1 VEVLMPQL
9 GETVNEGKITS
20 WFKSVGDRVKA
31 GDTLFEIETDKVSME
46 LPSIS
51 AGVLSEIRV
60 RAGEVASVGAVVRI
74 IAESGDTS
82 TAPNNNRAASSLDPA
97 LQKSRFE
104 LQPYME
110 VRTPERGFGPAKL
123 GSGVSVTPLARRL
136 AAESGIDLSHFRGSG
151 PDGRIVAKDIQ
162 GVILVRSV
170 SPVPRFVPQSSA
182 PPSPGIHSRS
192 AIRDAYANVPHEEV
206 PLDNMRRI
214 IAERLT
220 KAASTIPQFHVS
232 SDIEID
238 RLLAIR
244 EEANASLA
252 TSGNS
257 SFKLSIN
264 DFVVRAFAVALQRV
278 PAANAIWAEDRILR
292 FMHSDIGVAVATDGG
307 LLMPVIRDAETKPVS
322 VISGIMKDL
331 AARGR
336 ARKLLPQ
343 EYQAVPLQSRT
354 WGCMEYVLFR
364 PS

>member
-1 VEVLMPQL
+1 MPQL

-151 PDGRIVAKDIQ
+151 PDGRIV
-162 GVILVRSV
+162 
-170 SPVPRFVPQSSA
+170 
-182 PPSPGIHSRS
+182 
-192 AIRDAYANVPHEEV
+192 
-206 PLDNMRRI
+206 
-214 IAERLT
+214 
-220 KAASTIPQFHVS
+220 
-232 SDIEID
+232 
-238 RLLAIR
+238 
-244 EEANASLA
+244 
-252 TSGNS
+252 
-257 SFKLSIN
+257 
-264 DFVVRAFAVALQRV
+264 
-278 PAANAIWAEDRILR
+278 
-292 FMHSDIGVAVATDGG
+292 
-307 LLMPVIRDAETKPVS
+307 
-322 VISGIMKDL
+322 
-331 AARGR
+331 
-336 ARKLLPQ
+336 
-343 EYQAVPLQSRT
+343 
-354 WGCMEYVLFR
+354 
-364 PS
+364 